1 MKENKDSADKAS
13 GKKTDVA
20 AQLKAADPKQS
31 KDGKNSKL
39 AKKLSKK
46 KHPRCHSWGMG
57 VYVFLCIFAFFF
69 LLAVAIVAGIYGDK
83 MTNFNSIDKVK
94 DKGDEWLDTFESKLT
109 KQVLNLA
116 EKYPKTWNNTQ
127 AAIGCC
133 GWNFAKEDDTTTT
146 SGNGKTT
153 TTVSTTTNATT
164 ATTKGTGATTKSTT
178 TTTKAATE
186 APVKVGILTGNTNSK
201 CCQNRNVVTSVNII
215 GKVNLD
221 VGGCRKG
228 DSDNVYTCEGVVA
241 THIQGN
247 LVKTSICSAVLS
259 IVQLALAICGC
270 VVRYPKLFAYCN
282 CKKKGAKGEKVDP
295 EVTQV
300 QPISGSII

>member
-46 KHPRCHSWGMG
+46 KHPCCHSWGLG

-69 LLAVAIVAGIYGDK
+69 LLAVAIVADIYSDK

-116 EKYPKTWNNTQ
+116 EKYPKTWNKTQ

-146 SGNGKTT
+146 T
-153 TTVSTTTNATT
+153 
-164 ATTKGTGATTKSTT
+164 
-178 TTTKAATE
+178 AATE

-221 VGGCRKG
+221 VGGCRKD

-282 CKKKGAKGEKVDP
+282 CKKKGAKGEKVEP